1 MIQQTTK
8 LPGLQA
14 VLTAHQSDGK
24 SLMLVTLTAEQPT
37 VVVPRSPM
45 RVAIVIDRSGSMS
58 GEPLEITKQAVAR
71 FIRSLS
77 PDDQVSVIAYDDS
90 VDVICGL
97 VSPSEAVAQR
107 VEMIHAGGSTDLYA
121 GWVKA
126 AKTVGKGGRVI
137 LLSDGQANCGRFTDA
152 QSLTLHS
159 QKSYERYGVTT
170 TTIGIGHGYD
180 EALMGGMARGG
191 GGSHYF
197 AHEVN
202 SIMEAFSQ
210 ERFSTESILLEG
222 VSVRFNNHTEQLG
235 HFWGGETKNR
245 IFQVSDLKSL
255 KATIRYTHR
264 AEKGLLTEVLD
275 LPTEFGY
282 SEEVRLEAMLQE
294 AAKIEAEMVNVRDPR
309 SASVMKAKLRE
320 AVLGLLSH
328 PSADEPMVA
337 STIQRLQA
345 SILRLD
351 DLERNYREEDAIF
364 HRKRSMQSSYNMVER
379 AKAFSSFDD
388 ERVSVANSVAYST
401 QSRSGILGNGN
412 DLQVSKDVIALIPL
426 QNWIQWGVLPIGLA
440 NGIIVVALENPRSG
454 FVLAE
459 IASASGLQV
468 EPVFTGM
475 PREEMIR
482 RLMASRNPNS

>member
-1 MIQQTTK
+1 
-8 LPGLQA
+8 
-14 VLTAHQSDGK
+14 
-24 SLMLVTLTAEQPT
+24 
-37 VVVPRSPM
+37 
-45 RVAIVIDRSGSMS
+45 
-58 GEPLEITKQAVAR
+58 
-71 FIRSLS
+71 
-77 PDDQVSVIAYDDS
+77 
-90 VDVICGL
+90 
-97 VSPSEAVAQR
+97 
-107 VEMIHAGGSTDLYA
+107 
-121 GWVKA
+121 
-126 AKTVGKGGRVI
+126 
-137 LLSDGQANCGRFTDA
+137 
-152 QSLTLHS
+152 
-159 QKSYERYGVTT
+159 
-170 TTIGIGHGYD
+170 
-180 EALMGGMARGG
+180 
-191 GGSHYF
+191 
-197 AHEVN
+197 
-202 SIMEAFSQ
+202 
-210 ERFSTESILLEG
+210 
-222 VSVRFNNHTEQLG
+222 
-235 HFWGGETKNR
+235 
-245 IFQVSDLKSL
+245 LKSL

-294 AAKIEAEMVNVRDPR
+294 AAKIESEMVNVRDPR

-412 DLQVSKDVIALIPL
+412 DLQVSQDVIALIPL